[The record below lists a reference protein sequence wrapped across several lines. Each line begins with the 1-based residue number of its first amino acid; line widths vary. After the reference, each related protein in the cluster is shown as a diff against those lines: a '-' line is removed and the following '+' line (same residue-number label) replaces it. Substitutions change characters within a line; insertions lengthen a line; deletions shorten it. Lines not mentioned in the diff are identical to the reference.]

1 MRQILLCAVM
11 LICSIFM
18 YALISALENSEE
30 SVSLTGWN
38 NYEIK

>member
-1 MRQILLCAVM
+1 MRQIILCVAM

-18 YALISALENSEE
+18 YALISVLENSEE
-30 SVSLTGWN
+30 NISLTGWN